1 MLLPEGAA
9 NFFAMKA
16 GDIMKYKTE
25 IDNKQL
31 TYRVELRGLVTK
43 MPGFQFFTGL
53 NISLLNMQGIIASA
67 QYQEM
72 MQDLFEYNADYEDN
86 YLKAIDGYE
95 FADDV
100 PKESLFVKLNP
111 DITDDQRVYV
121 ANGIRNYFIGQTNV
135 IFVKH
140 DTIQSFAAVQ
150 KIFSL
155 FTAIIAAISLFLAFF
170 LLLIS
175 MTQNVND
182 ASWEFGVLRSMG
194 LTKSE
199 GMRIYMYEA
208 YAVVVSAAILGVI
221 VGFVTASAVAVQFYA
236 FIELPVTLT
245 FPWVLFGIMI
255 SLSLITVF
263 FAVYAPVNS
272 INNRQVSSV
281 LRGGN

>member
-1 MLLPEGAA
+1 
-9 NFFAMKA
+9 
-16 GDIMKYKTE
+16 
-25 IDNKQL
+25 
-31 TYRVELRGLVTK
+31 
-43 MPGFQFFTGL
+43 
-53 NISLLNMQGIIASA
+53 
-67 QYQEM
+67 
-72 MQDLFEYNADYEDN
+72 
-86 YLKAIDGYE
+86 
-95 FADDV
+95 
-100 PKESLFVKLNP
+100 
-111 DITDDQRVYV
+111 
-121 ANGIRNYFIGQTNV
+121 
-135 IFVKH
+135 
-140 DTIQSFAAVQ
+140 
-150 KIFSL
+150 
-155 FTAIIAAISLFLAFF
+155 
-170 LLLIS
+170 

-281 LRGGN
+281 LRGGNWVATII